1 MAQATRSQLFALYA
15 DTGKCLELRNLGPA
29 LDFDT
34 AKSMLS
40 QMRDQQVDPAIV
52 RAELLNLGATVK
64 DATVINAPSVQK
76 WEPKPKV
83 DYQAIYNEADQAGK
97 EAAKAKTPT
106 PMVVTNRTNPLD
118 DKSAVKQ
125 AWVVPGGVCGFAWI
139 KFKGNTAWAKWTKK
153 QGLCGEGYPS
163 GRQIW
168 VHDYSQSMELK
179 EAYASAFAK
188 VLQKHG
194 IEAYSGSRMD

>member
-1 MAQATRSQLFALYA
+1 M
-15 DTGKCLELRNLGPA
+15 ELRNLGPA

-40 QMRDQQVDPAIV
+40 RMRDQKVDPAIV
-52 RAELLNLGATVK
+52 RAELINLGATVK

-83 DYQAIYNEADQAGK
+83 DFQAIYDEADLAGK
-97 EAAKAKTPT
+97 EAANAKTPT

-118 DKSAVKQ
+118 TESVKHEHLV

-153 QGLCGEGYPS
+153 QGLCGESYPS

-168 VHDYSQSMELK
+168 VHYYSQSMELK

-194 IEAYSGSRMD
+194 IEAYAGSRMD